1 MTLKKLPNSVGAVV
15 GPAVYEVLDGWDVK
29 DSVCGR
35 CFDTTSSNTSQ
46 NIGAVIYLQDLL
58 GIPILWLVCRHHV
71 GEVILTHVLMIFK
84 QLSDCDQE
92 MPDSQLDN

>member
-1 MTLKKLPNSVGAVV
+1 MKWLVLQCLKFYNTDDL
-15 GPAVYEVLDGWDVK
+15 DVK

-35 CFDTTSSNTSQ
+35 CFDITSSNTSQ
-46 NIGAVIYLQDLL
+46 NMGAVIYLQNLL
-58 GIPILWLVCRHHV
+58 GRPILWLVCRRHV

-84 QLSDCDQE
+84 QLSGCDQE